1 MAAKKKEEAVEQAQ
15 ESAVTD
21 EKEQKVDEKV
31 QKITDEIKTCLIKTK
46 REGMADLVMFMED
59 TGFFSAPASGGNH
72 SNQVGGLAEHSLNV
86 LHMAEKMSV
95 ALYGGK
101 NISEELRNSIV
112 IATLLH
118 DLGKVGDYDKQMYVP
133 NILKSGKQSE
143 AKPWMRNKQLS
154 NVPHAV
160 RSIKLATLF
169 IDLTEDEEWAILAHD
184 GLYDFMKY
192 EIMGHE
198 TELYMLV
205 HFADLWSSKV
215 LEKSESEGEE

>member
-1 MAAKKKEEAVEQAQ
+1 MAKKKEEATKQENLCDDVTHEQLI
-15 ESAVTD
+15 E
-21 EKEQKVDEKV
+21 EE
-31 QKITDEIKTCLIKTK
+31 ITTCLLKTE
-46 REGMADLVMFMED
+46 REGIEDLIDFMKE

-72 SNQVGGLAEHSLNV
+72 SNQAGGLAEHSLNV
-86 LHMAEKMSV
+86 LHMAEKLSV
-95 ALYGGK
+95 ACFGGA
-101 NISEELRNSIV
+101 NITDEFRNSIV

>member
-15 ESAVTD
+15 ESAVMD
-21 EKEQKVDEKV
+21 EKI
-31 QKITDEIKTCLIKTK
+31 QKIMDEIKTCLIKTK
-46 REGMADLVMFMED
+46 REGMADLTMFMED
-59 TGFFSAPASGGNH
+59 VGFFTAPASGGNH

-86 LHMAEKMSV
+86 LHMAERMSV
-95 ALYGGK
+95 ALYGGE

-143 AKPWMRNKQLS
+143 AKPWVRNKQLS

-192 EIMGHE
+192 EVMGHE

-215 LEKSESEGEE
+215 LEKSKESEGEE

>member
-15 ESAVTD
+15 ESAVM
-21 EKEQKVDEKV
+21 DEKV
-31 QKITDEIKTCLIKTK
+31 QKIMDEIKTCLIKTK
-46 REGMADLVMFMED
+46 REGMADLTMFMED
-59 TGFFSAPASGGNH
+59 VGFFTAPASGGNH
-72 SNQVGGLAEHSLNV
+72 SNQVGGLATHSLNV

-133 NILKSGKQSE
+133 NILKSGKKSE

-215 LEKSESEGEE
+215 LEKSESEGEEQ

>member
-1 MAAKKKEEAVEQAQ
+1 MAAKKIEEAVEQAQ
-15 ESAVTD
+15 EGAVM
-21 EKEQKVDEKV
+21 DEKV
-31 QKITDEIKTCLIKTK
+31 QKIMHEIKTCLIKTK

-59 TGFFSAPASGGNH
+59 AGFFSAPASGGNH

>member
-1 MAAKKKEEAVEQAQ
+1 MAKKKEEVVEQVQ
-15 ESAVTD
+15 ESAVM
-21 EKEQKVDEKV
+21 DEKV
-31 QKITDEIKTCLIKTK
+31 QKIMDEIKTCLIKTK
-46 REGMADLVMFMED
+46 REGMADLTMFMED
-59 TGFFSAPASGGNH
+59 AGFFTAPASGGNH
-72 SNQVGGLAEHSLNV
+72 SNQVGGLAAHSLNV
-86 LHMAEKMSV
+86 LHMAERMSV
-95 ALYGGK
+95 ALYGGE

>member
-1 MAAKKKEEAVEQAQ
+1 MAAKKKEEVVEQAQ
-15 ESAVTD
+15 ESAVM
-21 EKEQKVDEKV
+21 DEKV
-31 QKITDEIKTCLIKTK
+31 QKIMDEIKTCLIKTK
-46 REGMADLVMFMED
+46 REGMADLTMFMED
-59 TGFFSAPASGGNH
+59 VGFFTAPASGGNH
-72 SNQVGGLAEHSLNV
+72 SNQVGGLAAHSLNV
-86 LHMAEKMSV
+86 LHMAERMSV
-95 ALYGGK
+95 ALYGGE

-154 NVPHAV
+154 NVPHSV
-160 RSIKLATLF
+160 RSVKLATLF

-215 LEKSESEGEE
+215 LETTGEGGDD

>member
-1 MAAKKKEEAVEQAQ
+1 MAKKKEEAVEQAQ
-15 ESAVTD
+15 ESAVM
-21 EKEQKVDEKV
+21 DEKV
-31 QKITDEIKTCLIKTK
+31 QKIMDEIKTCLIKTK
-46 REGMADLVMFMED
+46 REGMADLTMFMED
-59 TGFFSAPASGGNH
+59 AGFFTAPASGGNH
-72 SNQVGGLAEHSLNV
+72 SNQVGGLAAHSLNV
-86 LHMAEKMSV
+86 LHMAERMSV
-95 ALYGGK
+95 ALYGGE

-112 IATLLH
+112 MATLLH

>member
-1 MAAKKKEEAVEQAQ
+1 MAKKKEEEVVEQVQ
-15 ESAVTD
+15 ESAVM
-21 EKEQKVDEKV
+21 DEKV
-31 QKITDEIKTCLIKTK
+31 QKIMDEIKTCLIKTK
-46 REGMADLVMFMED
+46 REGMADLTMFMED
-59 TGFFSAPASGGNH
+59 AGFFTAPASGGNH
-72 SNQVGGLAEHSLNV
+72 SNQVGGLAAHSLNV
-86 LHMAEKMSV
+86 LHMAERMSV
-95 ALYGGK
+95 ALYGGE

-154 NVPHAV
+154 NVPHSV
-160 RSIKLATLF
+160 RSVKLATLF

>member
-15 ESAVTD
+15 ESAVM
-21 EKEQKVDEKV
+21 DEKV
-31 QKITDEIKTCLIKTK
+31 QKIMDEIKTCLIKTK
-46 REGMADLVMFMED
+46 REGMADLTMFMED
-59 TGFFSAPASGGNH
+59 VGFFTAPASAGNH

-143 AKPWMRNKQLS
+143 AKPWIRNKQLS

-215 LEKSESEGEE
+215 LEKCEREGEE

>member
-1 MAAKKKEEAVEQAQ
+1 MAAKKKEEAVGQAQ
-15 ESAVTD
+15 ESAVM
-21 EKEQKVDEKV
+21 DEKV
-31 QKITDEIKTCLIKTK
+31 QKIMDEIKTCLIKTK
-46 REGMADLVMFMED
+46 REGMADLTMFMED
-59 TGFFSAPASGGNH
+59 AGFFTAPASGGNH
-72 SNQVGGLAEHSLNV
+72 SNQVGGLAAHSLNV
-86 LHMAEKMSV
+86 LHMAERMSV
-95 ALYGGK
+95 ALYGGE

>member
-1 MAAKKKEEAVEQAQ
+1 MAAKKKEEVVEQAQ
-15 ESAVTD
+15 ESAVM
-21 EKEQKVDEKV
+21 DEKV
-31 QKITDEIKTCLIKTK
+31 QKIMDEIKTCLIKTK
-46 REGMADLVMFMED
+46 REGMADLTMFMED
-59 TGFFSAPASGGNH
+59 AGFFTAPASGGNH
-72 SNQVGGLAEHSLNV
+72 SNQVGGLAAHSLNV
-86 LHMAEKMSV
+86 LHMAERMSV
-95 ALYGGK
+95 ALYGGE

-154 NVPHAV
+154 NVPHSV
-160 RSIKLATLF
+160 RSVKLATLF

>member
-1 MAAKKKEEAVEQAQ
+1 MAAKKKEEAVGQAQ
-15 ESAVTD
+15 ESAVM
-21 EKEQKVDEKV
+21 DEKV
-31 QKITDEIKTCLIKTK
+31 QKIMDEIKTCLIKTK
-46 REGMADLVMFMED
+46 REGMADLTMFMED
-59 TGFFSAPASGGNH
+59 VGFFTAPASGGNH

-86 LHMAEKMSV
+86 LHMAERMSV
-95 ALYGGK
+95 ALYGGE

-215 LEKSESEGEE
+215 LETTGEGGDD

>member
-15 ESAVTD
+15 ESAVMD
-21 EKEQKVDEKV
+21 EKI
-31 QKITDEIKTCLIKTK
+31 QKIMDEIKTCLIKTK
-46 REGMADLVMFMED
+46 REGMADLTMFMED
-59 TGFFSAPASGGNH
+59 VGFFTAPASGGNH

-86 LHMAEKMSV
+86 LHMAERMSV
-95 ALYGGK
+95 ALYGGE

-143 AKPWMRNKQLS
+143 AKPWVRNKQLS

-169 IDLTEDEEWAILAHD
+169 IDLTEYEEWAILAHD

-192 EIMGHE
+192 EVMGHE

-215 LEKSESEGEE
+215 LEKSKESEGEE

>member
-15 ESAVTD
+15 ESAVM
-21 EKEQKVDEKV
+21 DEKV
-31 QKITDEIKTCLIKTK
+31 QKIMDEIKTCLIKTK
-46 REGMADLVMFMED
+46 REGMADLTMFMED
-59 TGFFSAPASGGNH
+59 VGFFTAPASGGNH

-95 ALYGGK
+95 ALYGGE

-192 EIMGHE
+192 EVMGHE

-215 LEKSESEGEE
+215 LEKSKESEGEE

>member
-1 MAAKKKEEAVEQAQ
+1 MAAKKKEEAVGQAQ
-15 ESAVTD
+15 ESAVM
-21 EKEQKVDEKV
+21 DEKV
-31 QKITDEIKTCLIKTK
+31 QKIMDEIKTCLIKTK
-46 REGMADLVMFMED
+46 REGMADLTMFMED
-59 TGFFSAPASGGNH
+59 VGFFTAPASGGNH

-86 LHMAEKMSV
+86 LHMAERMSV
-95 ALYGGK
+95 ALYGGE

-154 NVPHAV
+154 NVPHSV
-160 RSIKLATLF
+160 RSVKLATLF

-215 LEKSESEGEE
+215 LETTGEGGDD

>member
-1 MAAKKKEEAVEQAQ
+1 MAKKKEVVEQTQ
-15 ESAVTD
+15 ESAVVDTQE
-21 EKEQKVDEKV
+21 EKIVDKEL
-31 QKITDEIKTCLIKTK
+31 QKIKKEIENCLLKTK
-46 REGMADLVMFMED
+46 RIGVEDLLVFMEEV
-59 TGFFSAPASGGNH
+59 GFFLAPASGGNH
-72 SNQVGGLAEHSLNV
+72 MHEVGGLAKHSLNV
-86 LHMAEKMSV
+86 LHMAERMSV
-95 ALYGGK
+95 SLYGGE
-101 NISEELRNSIV
+101 NISEEFRNSIV
-112 IATLLH
+112 IAALLH

-143 AKPWMRNKQLS
+143 TKPYMRNKQLL

-198 TELYMLV
+198 TELYMLI
-205 HFADLWSSKV
+205 HFADLWSSKI
-215 LEKSESEGEE
+215 LEKSESESEK

>member
-1 MAAKKKEEAVEQAQ
+1 MAKKKEEAVEQAQ
-15 ESAVTD
+15 ESVVADTQ
-21 EKEQKVDEKV
+21 EKKVDEKS
-31 QKITDEIKTCLIKTK
+31 QKIAEEIKTCLLKTS
-46 REGMADLVMFMED
+46 RPAMEDLVMFMED
-59 TGFFSAPASGGNH
+59 AGFFSAPASGGNH

>member
-15 ESAVTD
+15 ESVVADTQ
-21 EKEQKVDEKV
+21 EKKVDEKS
-31 QKITDEIKTCLIKTK
+31 QKIAEEIKTCLLKTS
-46 REGMADLVMFMED
+46 RPGMEDLVMLMED
-59 TGFFSAPASGGNH
+59 VGFFSAPASGGNH

-143 AKPWMRNKQLS
+143 AKPWIRNKQLS